1 MKSLKLALT
10 ATAMTAVDYMGGT
23 VECPENHNYIALTKL
38 RAGDGSLK
46 AVITSFEV
54 VPNVSAHSGYIAR
67 PGTEHRILGEVVY
80 QEPQGS
86 LRKVRGLDRSESILQ
101 NAEELA
107 LKMQRV
113 LESDTEDK
121 IHAIFCPDHGIFTE
135 FLEFTAPMLDDHF
148 TELDAE
154 DNTEADAEPKIVNL
168 SGKQVPEEILNLLH
182 GILPIIK
189 GNA

>member
-10 ATAMTAVDYMGGT
+10 ATAMTTVEYMGGT
-23 VECPENHNYIALTKL
+23 VDCPENHSYIALTNV

-54 VPNVSAHSGYIAR
+54 EPTVSVRSGYIAQR
-67 PGTEHRILGEVVY
+67 GTEHCILGEVVY

-107 LKMQRV
+107 LKMQCV

-121 IHAIFCPDHGIFTE
+121 IHAIFCPDHGIFTQ

-154 DNTEADAEPKIVNL
+154 NNNEAGAEPKIVNL
-168 SGKQVPEEILNLLH
+168 SGKQVPEEILNLLL
-182 GILPIIK
+182 GILPMIK